1 MLAVSR
7 GSLGT
12 RSGCITREKAVN
24 SEAVL
29 FGFLVYMN
37 SGRLTHLEEV
47 WRGGEKPGARHAGK
61 GNIIKH

>member
-12 RSGCITREKAVN
+12 RSGRIAREKAV
-24 SEAVL
+24 SSGAVL

-37 SGRLTHLEEV
+37 SGRLMHLEEI
-47 WRGGEKPGARHAGK
+47 WRGGEEPGARHAGK
-61 GNIIKH
+61 GSIIKH